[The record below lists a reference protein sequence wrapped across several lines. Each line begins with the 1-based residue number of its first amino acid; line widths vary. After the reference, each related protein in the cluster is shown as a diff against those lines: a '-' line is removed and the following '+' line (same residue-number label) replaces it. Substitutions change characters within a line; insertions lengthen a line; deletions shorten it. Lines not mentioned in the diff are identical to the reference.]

1 MIKFFRKIRQN
12 LLAEGKT
19 GKYLKY
25 AIGEIVL
32 VVIGIL
38 IALQI
43 NSWYG
48 KQVNNA
54 KQEKYLESIV
64 NDLNQ
69 QLINLDY
76 HLNEENENL
85 LDIQRLVSIYNK
97 NKRFDLND
105 TTLNYFGSVFDR
117 TTFLANRPTYTQLLS
132 TGDIGL
138 INNAEIR
145 DEIVK
150 YYQDIERR
158 ELVVQK
164 NNDVKDLVINPI
176 FLKNIDLTYPSIT
189 KSFKMNETY
198 PRQLEQT
205 NINLLQKDI
214 LFETV
219 NIIKVK
225 LLSTQAIIQ
234 WFKEDKKRTLDLID
248 LINNELK

>member
-1 MIKFFRKIRQN
+1 MENKN
-12 LLAEGKT
+12 
-19 GKYLKY
+19 GKYFKY

-85 LDIQRLVSIYNK
+85 FDIQKLVSIYNK

-117 TTFLANRPTYTQLLS
+117 TTFLANRTTYTQLLS
-132 TGDIGL
+132 TGDIGI
-138 INNAEIR
+138 INNGEIR

-150 YYQDIERR
+150 YYQHIERR

-234 WFKEDKKRTLDLID
+234 WFKEDKERTLDLID

>member
-12 LLAEGKT
+12 LLMENKT
-19 GKYLKY
+19 GKYFKY
-25 AIGEIVL
+25 AFGEIVL

-43 NSWYG
+43 NNWYG
-48 KQVNNA
+48 KQVNND
-54 KQEKYLESIV
+54 KQDKYLESVV

-85 LDIQRLVSIYNK
+85 LDIRKLVSIYNK

-105 TTLNYFGSVFDR
+105 TILNYFGSVFDR
-117 TTFLANRPTYTQLLS
+117 TTFLANRPTYTQLIS

-150 YYQDIERR
+150 YYQDIQRR

-164 NNDVKDLVINPI
+164 NNDIKDLVINPI
-176 FLKNIDLTYPSIT
+176 FLKNIDLTYPSMT
-189 KSFKMNETY
+189 KSFKMNENY

-225 LLSTQAIIQ
+225 LISTQAIIQ
-234 WFKEDKKRTLDLID
+234 WFEEDKKRTLDLID
-248 LINNELK
+248 LIKNELK

>member
-1 MIKFFRKIRQN
+1 MIKFFRKIRYDLMEKN
-12 LLAEGKT
+12 KT

-85 LDIQRLVSIYNK
+85 LDIQKLVSIYNK

-138 INNAEIR
+138 INNVEIR

-214 LFETV
+214 LFEIV

-225 LLSTQAIIQ
+225 LLSTQAVIQ

>member
-12 LLAEGKT
+12 LLMENKT
-19 GKYLKY
+19 GKYFKY
-25 AIGEIVL
+25 AIGEIIL

-85 LDIQRLVSIYNK
+85 LDIQKLVSIYNK

-117 TTFLANRPTYTQLLS
+117 TTFLANRPTYTPVS
-132 TGDIGL
+132 YTH
-138 INNAEIR
+138 
-145 DEIVK
+145 
-150 YYQDIERR
+150 
-158 ELVVQK
+158 
-164 NNDVKDLVINPI
+164 
-176 FLKNIDLTYPSIT
+176 LTLPTTPY
-189 KSFKMNETY
+189 
-198 PRQLEQT
+198 
-205 NINLLQKDI
+205 
-214 LFETV
+214 V
-219 NIIKVK
+219 
-225 LLSTQAIIQ
+225 
-234 WFKEDKKRTLDLID
+234 
-248 LINNELK
+248 

>member
-1 MIKFFRKIRQN
+1 MIKFFRNIRQN
-12 LLAEGKT
+12 LLLENKT
-19 GKYLKY
+19 GKYFKY
-25 AIGEIVL
+25 AIGEIIL

-69 QLINLDY
+69 QLLNLDY

-85 LDIQRLVSIYNK
+85 LDIQKLVSIYNK

-176 FLKNIDLTYPSIT
+176 FLKNIDINLPNMT
-189 KSFKMNETY
+189 KSFTMNETY
-198 PRQLEQT
+198 PRQLKQT

-225 LLSTQAIIQ
+225 LISTQAIIQ